1 MSSSSLYSILITV
14 HFFNDQ
20 TLYPDVN
27 LSNVNEV
34 FQRGLALIKNAVIAE
49 LPAGIVDTGVEEW
62 LPPDP
67 LLDEGT
73 FRWRLVM
80 AAKETAYERYCRW
93 HTTIDRG

>member
-27 LSNVNEV
+27 LSNVNKVV
-34 FQRGLALIKNAVIAE
+34 FQHGLTLIKNTVIAE
-49 LPAGIVDTGVEEW
+49 LPAGTVDTSVEEW
-62 LPPDP
+62 LPPDL

-73 FRWRLVM
+73 F
-80 AAKETAYERYCRW
+80 
-93 HTTIDRG
+93 